1 MFIICILADL
11 CKIVLRW
18 CVAEMTT
25 VTTQEGM
32 TVYDLNDL
40 KSFVSVV
47 ETGNLSASAKEIGV
61 SKSTL
66 SRRISHLEEVMR
78 QPLMRRQANRMF
90 ANDAGNAFLPFAKS
104 ILDTVNR
111 AHRTVDDLKET
122 VSGHLNVGVFTGLS
136 RSWVTQEIFDYLEA
150 FPEINIDVYTLSTFD
165 DVREQTDVAVFMGA
179 LQDSNFKS
187 ELLGELNC
195 SLYAHKRFLESH
207 QAIDSPQDL
216 EQYEWVNLHDFY
228 SNDTTVSLFHEEH
241 GYHEIPMPRSRL
253 TTDLMG
259 FHLDSIVNGRGVG
272 ILPDYLVA
280 MRERHHPGDLI
291 RVLPNWR
298 APKLP
303 LYLLYAY
310 GHLPKRSQVLLTRLK
325 KAFSASLLLAE

>member
-1 MFIICILADL
+1 M
-11 CKIVLRW
+11 
-18 CVAEMTT
+18 
-25 VTTQEGM
+25 
-32 TVYDLNDL
+32 YDLNDL

-47 ETGNLSASAKEIGV
+47 ETGNLSTSAKELGV

-90 ANDAGNAFLPFAKS
+90 ANDAGKAFLPFAKS
-104 ILDTVNR
+104 ILDTVTR

-122 VSGHLNVGVFTGLS
+122 VSGHLNVGVFSGLS
-136 RSWVTQEIFDYLEA
+136 RSWVTQEIFRYLEA
-150 FPEINIDVYTLSTFD
+150 FPEVNVDVYTMSTFD
-165 DVREQTDVAVFMGA
+165 DLREQTDVAVFMGD
-179 LQDSNFKS
+179 LKDSNFKA

-195 SLYAHKRFLESH
+195 SVYAHHSFLASH
-207 QAIDSPQDL
+207 SPIESPQDL
-216 EQYEWVNLHDFY
+216 EQYEWVNLHNFY
-228 SNDTTVSLFHEEH
+228 SSEATVSLFHEEH
-241 GYHEIPMPRSRL
+241 GYKEVPMPRSRL
-253 TTDLMG
+253 TTDLMS

-280 MRERHHPGDLI
+280 MRERYHPGDLVK
-291 RVLPNWR
+291 VLPDWK

-310 GHLPKRSQVLLTRLK
+310 GHLPKRSDVLLTRLK
-325 KAFSASLLLAE
+325 KAYSASL